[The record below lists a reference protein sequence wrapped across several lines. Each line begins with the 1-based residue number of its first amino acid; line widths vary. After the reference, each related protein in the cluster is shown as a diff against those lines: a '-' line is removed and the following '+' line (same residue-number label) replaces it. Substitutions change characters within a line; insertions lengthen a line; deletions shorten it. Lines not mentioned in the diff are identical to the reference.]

1 MEGNDIFRQILTY
14 SSSQKD
20 GTIMNYAAKAD
31 GSLQKVGKTTNGDF
45 GHWFNASGTA
55 ITFGSGCVVYAE
67 FTKSSKSVVVGQF
80 PNANSNGTKRTIR
93 EALHYKD
100 NNGSSATAYLVFNI
114 TFQTGVSA
122 HSHLASIDYTTPSSV
137 SAVKV
142 SADETC
148 KVYNLQGRK
157 VNQEN
162 MACGVYIVDGRKV
175 FCRNF

>member
-1 MEGNDIFRQILTY
+1 
-14 SSSQKD
+14 
-20 GTIMNYAAKAD
+20 MNYAAKAD

-45 GHWFNASGTA
+45 GHWFNA
-55 ITFGSGCVVYAE
+55 
-67 FTKSSKSVVVGQF
+67 
-80 PNANSNGTKRTIR
+80 NGTKRTIR